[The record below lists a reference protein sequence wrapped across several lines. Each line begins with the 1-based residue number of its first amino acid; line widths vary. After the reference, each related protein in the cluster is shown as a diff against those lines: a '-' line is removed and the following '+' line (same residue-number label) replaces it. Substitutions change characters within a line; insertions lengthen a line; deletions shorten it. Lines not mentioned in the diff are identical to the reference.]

1 MSREALMHIISVQF
15 LLVFN
20 KMVKNYII
28 DKQCYLRLFASRPTL
43 KEQTRDSVSDL
54 ISLFLH

>member
-1 MSREALMHIISVQF
+1 MHIISVQF